1 MSLANIPTQGLTYT
15 LEQLRAFLANIS
27 QAATP
32 EAMLAVAPIANPSA
46 TFRIAV
52 AVARP
57 AVEAHIA
64 EIEAELAER
73 RAA

>member
-1 MSLANIPTQGLTYT
+1 MSLATISTQGLTYT
-15 LEQLRAFLANIS
+15 LAQLRAFLRNIN

-32 EAMLAVAPIANPSA
+32 EAIMPVSPVANASA
-46 TFRIAV
+46 TFRIPV

-57 AVEAHIA
+57 AVEARIA